1 MQLIQKEPDMPH
13 FRLIAALV
21 VATAAPG
28 ALAASI
34 DSGDVADL
42 ATAAEHAAKA
52 GGAVASAKPLLEQL
66 SGAVTDQT
74 VTVAGQEFYKNFCAS
89 WHDQPLNELFILSVR
104 ELPSARRGNQIL
116 VDYAGRTIFQAPLP
130 ANRSS
135 IRPLGEKAAEIAY
148 NHMSNAE
155 LARMLF
161 RDQDLGP
168 DEF

>member
-1 MQLIQKEPDMPH
+1 MCH
-13 FRLIAALV
+13 FRVIAAIV

-28 ALAASI
+28 ALAAPL
-34 DSGDVADL
+34 DSASAVAGL

-52 GGAVASAKPLLEQL
+52 GDMVRAKPLQEQL
-66 SGAVTDQT
+66 SGTVTDQT

-89 WHDQPLNELFILSVR
+89 WHDQPMNELFSLAVR

-116 VDYAGRTIFQAPLP
+116 VDYAGRRIFQAVLP

-135 IRPLGEKAAEIAY
+135 IRPLSEKAVEIAY

>member
-1 MQLIQKEPDMPH
+1 MSP
-13 FRLIAALV
+13 FRVIAAIV

-28 ALAASI
+28 ALAASME
-34 DSGDVADL
+34 S
-42 ATAAEHAAKA
+42 AEHAAKA
-52 GGAVASAKPLLEQL
+52 GDVARAKPLQEQL

-89 WHDQPLNELFILSVR
+89 WHDQPLNELFSLAVR
-104 ELPSARRGNQIL
+104 ELPSARRGNQVL
-116 VDYAGRTIFQAPLP
+116 VDYAGRTIFQAVLP

-135 IRPLGEKAAEIAY
+135 IRPLSEKAVQVAY

>member
-1 MQLIQKEPDMPH
+1 MSHL
-13 FRLIAALV
+13 RLIAAIV
-21 VATAAPG
+21 FATAGPG
-28 ALAASI
+28 ALATSPE
-34 DSGDVADL
+34 SGTGVS
-42 ATAAEHAAKA
+42 
-52 GGAVASAKPLLEQL
+52 GRPLQDQL
-66 SGAVTDQT
+66 NGAVTDQT
-74 VTVAGQEFYKNFCAS
+74 VTVAGQEFYKNFCAA
-89 WHDQPLNELFILSVR
+89 WQDQPLNELFTLAVR

-116 VDYAGRTIFQAPLP
+116 VDYAGRTIFQAVLP

-135 IRPLGEKAAEIAY
+135 IRPLSEKAVEIAY